1 MIKLMMQENVVPIDP
16 IVVIA
21 TIVAF
26 VILGAILVLPI
37 FGSVSSIVIFIAI
50 LVNWNALAI
59 DEMLLLLFI
68 TLMISLGVNSVGF
81 DLMFSS
87 WKKYYLIHL
96 ASLLLPASLLA
107 WRIWE
112 QPFVVILIVG
122 VVSVFGVLMTFDKI
136 PLKRK

>member
-1 MIKLMMQENVVPIDP
+1 MMQENVVPIDP

-21 TIVAF
+21 MIIAF
-26 VILGAILVLPI
+26 VILGAVLVFPI
-37 FGSVSSIVIFIAI
+37 FGSVSSVIIFISI

-59 DEMLLLLFI
+59 DEMMLLLFI
-68 TLMISLGVNSVGF
+68 TLMISLGVSSFGF
-81 DLMFSS
+81 DLMFNS

-96 ASLLLPASLLA
+96 ASLSLPASLLA

-112 QPFVVILIVG
+112 QPFVVITIVV
-122 VVSVFGVLMTFDKI
+122 VVSVFAVLVMFGKV